1 MRTNSRLLIATA
13 VFSLFFAGPARAQIG
28 IYAGFSGA
36 QLNPGSS
43 TLYGPV
49 FGAYVQK
56 GYILNLGADLRGS
69 FLTHNGVTFNTGAI
83 GPRVAVKPLA
93 LPFRPYGEALVGI
106 ASISGGST
114 PSSHHLNYQLIAG
127 LDTTIL
133 PRIDW
138 RIVEFDYSAMTSNSV
153 NAKIF
158 TTGLV
163 LRLP

>member
-1 MRTNSRLLIATA
+1 MKINSRLLIVVA
-13 VFSLFFAGPARAQIG
+13 VVSIFFSAAASAQVG

-43 TLYGPV
+43 TLYGPL
-49 FGAYVQK
+49 FGAYWQK

-69 FLTHNGVTFNTGAI
+69 FLTHNGTTFNTGAI
-83 GPRVAVKPLA
+83 GPRVAIKPPVFPL
-93 LPFRPYGEALVGI
+93 RPYGEALVGI
-106 ASISGGST
+106 ASLSGGGS
-114 PSSHHLNYQLIAG
+114 SSHHLNYQLIAG
-127 LDTTIL
+127 IDTTIL

-138 RIVEFDYSAMTSNSV
+138 RIVEFDYSAVTSNSV

>member
-1 MRTNSRLLIATA
+1 MKMNSRLLIAA
-13 VFSLFFAGPARAQIG
+13 IVAFILFPAAASAQVG

-43 TLYGPV
+43 TLYGPL
-49 FGAYVQK
+49 FGAYWQK

-83 GPRVAVKPLA
+83 GPRVAIKPPVFPL
-93 LPFRPYGEALVGI
+93 RPYGEALVGI
-106 ASISGGST
+106 ASISGGNSS
-114 PSSHHLNYQLIAG
+114 SSHHLNYQLIAG

-138 RIVEFDYSAMTSNSV
+138 RIVEFDYSAMTGNSV

>member
-1 MRTNSRLLIATA
+1 MKINSRLLIVVA
-13 VFSLFFAGPARAQIG
+13 VVSIFFSAAASAQVG

-43 TLYGPV
+43 TLYGPL
-49 FGAYVQK
+49 FGAYWQK

-69 FLTHNGVTFNTGAI
+69 FLTHNGTTFNTGAI
-83 GPRVAVKPLA
+83 GPRVAIKPPVFPL
-93 LPFRPYGEALVGI
+93 RPYGEALVGI
-106 ASISGGST
+106 ASLSGGG

-127 LDTTIL
+127 IDTTIL

-138 RIVEFDYSAMTSNSV
+138 RIVEFDYSAVTSNSV